1 MRTVIPNILTLCGFC
16 AGFTSI
22 RFAFEKEWEL
32 AVGVILLATV
42 FDFLDGFAARILK
55 GASQLGAELDSLSDL
70 VCFGVA
76 PAILLYQWT
85 LHEAGWVGWIIA
97 LLFCICSALRL
108 ARFNTQ
114 AKDQKDRNSAGKFFR
129 GVPAPGGAAMALAP
143 MYASFQLE
151 WQAPLAPNV
160 TGILMVL
167 IAFLMISTLPTFS
180 LKKITLREDHIV
192 KSTVIFLAI
201 ICLVAMSPWAA
212 LLIACFVYTLTI
224 PMSVIKFHRTVSSP
238 YLQERASESW
248 K

>member
-1 MRTVIPNILTLCGFC
+1 MITLCGFC

-22 RFAFEKEWEL
+22 RFAFEREWEL

-42 FDFLDGFAARILK
+42 FDFLDGFAARMLK
-55 GASQLGAELDSLSDL
+55 GTSQLGAELDSLSDL

-97 LLFCICSALRL
+97 LLFCVCSALRL

-114 AKDQKDRNSAGKFFR
+114 AKDPKEPISVGKFFR

-151 WQAPLAPNV
+151 WQTPLAPNL
-160 TGILMVL
+160 TGILTVL

-180 LKKITLREDHIV
+180 LKKVALREDHIV
-192 KSTVIFLAI
+192 KSTLLILAI
-201 ICLVAMSPWAA
+201 IGFFIMSPWAA
-212 LLIACFVYTLTI
+212 LMFACVVYTLTI
-224 PMSVIKFHRTVSSP
+224 PMSVMKYHKTLSSP
-238 YLQERASESW
+238 SLQERASESW